1 MNVAC
6 EIFFS
11 IYFFLKK
18 NICLKGSFHSYKLIA
33 MKEDNLQCMMRQ
45 SNGSCDIVLTDI
57 NMESAS
63 LILNCNFIWIF
74 CWPAFMFFKPSNTLH
89 ILLTR
94 FIPAICDLFQ
104 HMTITAFIWKWMH
117 KRMRLKIWLAS
128 YNQGDIQTFKRK
140 FKSMHVSNYTGKCN
154 TRMWLWS
161 C

>member
-33 MKEDNLQCMMRQ
+33 MKEDNLQYMMIQ

-74 CWPAFMFFKPSNTLH
+74 CWPAF
-89 ILLTR
+89 
-94 FIPAICDLFQ
+94 
-104 HMTITAFIWKWMH
+104 
-117 KRMRLKIWLAS
+117 IWLS
-128 YNQGDIQTFKRK
+128 LLSFESECTNVWGWKFDWHHTTKVIFRPSKESSNQCMFLIILVNAIQGCDFEVVKLLK
-140 FKSMHVSNYTGKCN
+140 FHLYIRNC
-154 TRMWLWS
+154 
-161 C
+161 